1 MKPTNLNKETCNPI
15 SSNCVIW
22 QGPDIPCIQICKG
35 DAVSDV
41 VAKLATEL
49 CAILDILDVQNYDL
63 TCFNITACG
72 PQDFQQLIQF
82 LIDQICALQNVTPT
96 DVKSAGCPDCLV
108 TVNQDC
114 FSELGE
120 VAQLVDYVTAIATKI
135 CGLVLQISA
144 IQSAIVDLDDRVT
157 VLESYF
163 PLPAPTEVN
172 ITPDC
177 VLPSVPTPV
186 SKVLTALELQFC
198 QLIGAT
204 GSATDIINAS
214 LAQCVANNDPRLD
227 GGGDM
232 DTIPGWFPV
241 VTSIAESITN
251 LWLTVCDIRNG
262 LSTVSITPVDTQT
275 VNLTVTGGPAFTL
288 QADVVDTGW
297 VNLNGFDYYTGSMA
311 NAKPQCRRIGSVIH
325 FRGTIFVPLSS
336 DGGPTI
342 IPLSTTSTYNTQ
354 WFKDPWTGAAD
365 PTYGNGVI
373 LSGGGTM
380 AFNYNG
386 VTATNVIPTS
396 VWNPAPGDP
405 IFDGTYSTGT
415 IIATRQIRTDLLANG
430 TALSA
435 VVGLFISDQG
445 ILTLQ
450 TLKDF
455 EQVSG
460 LITYQAA
467 SPLRYITSVI
477 TAGEHIP
484 DHTAA
489 TSTIHSSPNSGTTT
503 TTALP
508 APLGPDT
515 QYINNLTLDYDTT
528 PTWPFSCDA
537 GLETDIGGFGF
548 RIDGLMAYIAP

>member
-22 QGPDIPCIQICKG
+22 QGPDIPCIQLCKG
-35 DAVSDV
+35 DSVSDI

-49 CAILDILDVQNYDL
+49 CAVLDILDVQNYDL

-96 DVKSAGCPDCLV
+96 DTKSSGCPDCLV

-120 VAQLVDYVTAIATKI
+120 VAQLVDYVTAIASKI
-135 CGLVLQISA
+135 CSIVLQISA
-144 IQSAIVDLDDRVT
+144 MQSAIVDLDDRVT

-163 PLPAPTEVN
+163 PIPAPAEVN

-177 VLPSVPTPV
+177 VLPSIPTPV
-186 SKVLTALELQFC
+186 STVLSALESEFC

-204 GSATDIINAS
+204 GSASDIINAY
-214 LAQCVANNDPRLD
+214 LAQCVSNSDPRLD
-227 GGGDM
+227 GGGNM
-232 DTIPGWFPV
+232 DTLPGWFSV
-241 VTSIAESITN
+241 VSNIAESITN

-262 LSTVSITPVDTQT
+262 LSTVSITPVDSQT
-275 VNLTVTGGPAFTL
+275 IDLTVTGGPAFTL
-288 QADVVDTGW
+288 QADIVDTGW
-297 VNLNGFDYYTGSMA
+297 VDLNGFDYYTGSMA
-311 NAKPQCRRIGSVIH
+311 NAKPQCRRIGNVIH
-325 FRGTIFVPLSS
+325 FRGNVFIPLSS
-336 DGGPTI
+336 DGGTTVV
-342 IPLSTTSTYNTQ
+342 PLSTTTTYNTQ

-373 LSGGGTM
+373 ISGLGSM

-396 VWNPAPGDP
+396 VWSPAPGDP
-405 IFDGTYSTGT
+405 IFDGTYGTGS
-415 IIATRQIRTDLLANG
+415 IIANRAIRTNLLSNG
-430 TALSA
+430 TSLSA
-435 VVGLFISDQG
+435 VLSILISDQG
-445 ILTLQ
+445 ILTVQ

-467 SPLRYITSVI
+467 SPLRYITSVVR
-477 TAGEHIP
+477 AGEYIP

-489 TSTIHSSPNSGTTT
+489 GSTIHSSPNSGTTN

-515 QYINNLTLDYDTT
+515 QYINNLALDYDGS

-537 GLETDIGGFGF
+537 ALETDIGGFAF